1 MSESAPRR
9 NNITLR
15 FYIIEPTGL
24 PPETLFHVDDTG
36 VVVWRNRCKQYLPSN
51 ARVLESPDEC
61 VRSSNESLP
70 MKNRNVDLGT
80 GDNSGDLRVGDN
92 FVEIDQPKHLFNIY
106 TYIYILF
113 VSRKYI

>member
-1 MSESAPRR
+1 
-9 NNITLR
+9 
-15 FYIIEPTGL
+15 
-24 PPETLFHVDDTG
+24 
-36 VVVWRNRCKQYLPSN
+36 
-51 ARVLESPDEC
+51 
-61 VRSSNESLP
+61 